1 MRYCAQARC
10 VENQIYVAI
19 AGSVGNLPFVD
30 NLDIHYAQSGIFT
43 PSDIPFTRD
52 AIAAECSPNIE
63 TVIFQDL
70 DLELLRT
77 HKQSGS
83 VLNWNDRRKDLYE
96 VKYLREPRGD
106 GFLDVEADPNVDYG
120 EVAAED
126 VEVAVSE
133 SATESLLLAA
143 VDSTEPDVST
153 APTEEDSS
161 VEAEA
166 EAEALATPVSDS

>member
-1 MRYCAQARC
+1 M
-10 VENQIYVAI
+10 
-19 AGSVGNLPFVD
+19 
-30 NLDIHYAQSGIFT
+30 
-43 PSDIPFTRD
+43 
-52 AIAAECSPNIE
+52 
-63 TVIFQDL
+63 IFQDL

-106 GFLDVEADPNVDYG
+106 GSLDVEADPNVDYG